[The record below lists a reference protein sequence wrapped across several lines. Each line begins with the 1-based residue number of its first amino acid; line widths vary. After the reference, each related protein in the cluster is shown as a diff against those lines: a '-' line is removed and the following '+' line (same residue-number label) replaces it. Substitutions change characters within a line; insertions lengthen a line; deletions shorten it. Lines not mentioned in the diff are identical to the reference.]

1 MIKLEA
7 LRVFVTVAESGNIKD
22 AADAV
27 GRTASAVSMTL
38 KQLED
43 EIGGPLFQTDR
54 KNSLTALGNLM
65 LDLGRE
71 QIRSFDKSVSIMR
84 AFAHS
89 RIGSLSIASVPS
101 VATNVLPPIL
111 QRFLET
117 RPQVQVELFDIDSA
131 QVRRMVESGVA
142 DIGIAGESRV
152 GGGVEFTPLF
162 SDRFKLLCK
171 DDHDLCRLDRPVAWS
186 DLNAA
191 TLTRNGASD
200 RIEAED
206 YRTLSARSQHH
217 VATHVCA
224 PGRLQVGS
232 RLAYDTRRC
241 ENSKRALRS
250 ATASAGSKALW
261 RHELVV
267 GPDER
272 DHDDNGDPDQTLFR
286 AWRLRFVSLV
296 RLRLSTFEFQ
306 NIVVVQGAPPSHC
319 KSPE

>member
-54 KNSLTALGNLM
+54 KNCLTALGTLM

-71 QIRSFDKSVSIMR
+71 QIRSFDKSVGVMR

-101 VATNVLPPIL
+101 VATNVLPSIL

-117 RPQVQVELFDIDSA
+117 RPQVQLELFDIDSA
-131 QVRRMVESGVA
+131 QVRRMVESGTA
-142 DIGIAGESRV
+142 DLGFAGESRS
-152 GGGVEFTPLF
+152 GGSVAFTPLF
-162 SDRFKLLCK
+162 SDRLKLLCR
-171 DDHDLCRLDRPVAWS
+171 DDHDLCLLDRPVDWS
-186 DLNAA
+186 DLEDI
-191 TLTRNGASD
+191 TLIRNGASD

-206 YRTLSARSQHH
+206 YRRISARSLITVYNVTSL
-217 VATHVCA
+217 VALVRAGVGLTILPSLTMHGTHDGVA
-224 PGRLQVGS
+224 ALD
-232 RLAYDTRRC
+232 LADDAAHRQLGLVERRDVPP
-241 ENSKRALRS
+241 SPVA
-250 ATASAGSKALW
+250 AA
-261 RHELVV
+261 
-267 GPDER
+267 
-272 DHDDNGDPDQTLFR
+272 FR
-286 AWRLRFVSLV
+286 AFALNEIPALACRIS
-296 RLRLSTFEFQ
+296 
-306 NIVVVQGAPPSHC
+306 
-319 KSPE
+319 K

>member
-1 MIKLEA
+1 MSAMIKLEA

-38 KQLED
+38 KQLEE

-71 QIRSFDKSVSIMR
+71 QIRSFDKSVGIMR

-89 RIGSLSIASVPS
+89 RIGSLSIACVPS

-111 QRFLET
+111 QRFLMT

-142 DIGIAGESRV
+142 DIGIAGDSRM

-162 SDRFKLLCK
+162 SDRFKLLCTQ
-171 DDHDLCRLDRPVAWS
+171 DDEFCRLGRPVEWS
-186 DLNAA
+186 DLDAA
-191 TLTRNGASD
+191 TLIRNGASD

-206 YRTLSARSQHH
+206 YKQLSARSLITVYNVTSLIALVRAGLGLTVLPSLTMHGVQDGV
-217 VATHVCA
+217 VALELADAAASRQVGLVERRDVPPSPVAAAFRAFALTEIPALVA
-224 PGRLQVGS
+224 GRLDG
-232 RLAYDTRRC
+232 
-241 ENSKRALRS
+241 
-250 ATASAGSKALW
+250 
-261 RHELVV
+261 
-267 GPDER
+267 
-272 DHDDNGDPDQTLFR
+272 
-286 AWRLRFVSLV
+286 
-296 RLRLSTFEFQ
+296 
-306 NIVVVQGAPPSHC
+306 
-319 KSPE
+319 

>member
-43 EIGGPLFQTDR
+43 EIGGPLFPTDR

-142 DIGIAGESRV
+142 DIGIAGESR

-171 DDHDLCRLDRPVAWS
+171 DDHELCALGRPVEWS

-191 TLTRNGASD
+191 TLIRNGASD

-206 YRTLSARSQHH
+206 YKQLSARSLITVYNVTSL
-217 VATHVCA
+217 VAMVKAGLGLTILPSLTMHGAHEGVA
-224 PGRLQVGS
+224 ALDLADAAASRRVG
-232 RLAYDTRRC
+232 LVERRDVPP
-241 ENSKRALRS
+241 SPVA
-250 ATASAGSKALW
+250 AA
-261 RHELVV
+261 
-267 GPDER
+267 
-272 DHDDNGDPDQTLFR
+272 FR
-286 AWRLRFVSLV
+286 AFALKEIPALV
-296 RLRLSTFEFQ
+296 AERLSQ
-306 NIVVVQGAPPSHC
+306 
-319 KSPE
+319 

>member
-54 KNSLTALGNLM
+54 KNSLTALGMLM

-111 QRFLET
+111 RRFIET

-142 DIGIAGESRV
+142 DIGIAGESR
-152 GGGVEFTPLF
+152 GSGGVEFTPLF
-162 SDRFKLLCK
+162 SDRFRLLCK
-171 DDHDLCRLDRPVAWS
+171 DDHDLCRLGRPVGWS

-191 TLTRNGASD
+191 TLIRNGASD

-206 YRTLSARSQHH
+206 YKQLSAQSLITVHNVTSL
-217 VATHVCA
+217 VAMVKAGLGLTILPALTMHGTHEGVVA
-224 PGRLQVGS
+224 LDLADAAANRLVG
-232 RLAYDTRRC
+232 LVERRDVPP
-241 ENSKRALRS
+241 SPIA
-250 ATASAGSKALW
+250 AA
-261 RHELVV
+261 
-267 GPDER
+267 
-272 DHDDNGDPDQTLFR
+272 FR
-286 AWRLRFVSLV
+286 AFALKEIPALVAERL
-296 RLRLSTFEFQ
+296 
-306 NIVVVQGAPPSHC
+306 GP
-319 KSPE
+319 

>member
-142 DIGIAGESRV
+142 DIGIAGESRA

-171 DDHDLCRLDRPVAWS
+171 DNHDLCRLDRPVAWS

-191 TLTRNGASD
+191 TLIRNGASD

-206 YRTLSARSQHH
+206 YRQLSARSLITVYNVTSL
-217 VATHVCA
+217 VAMVKAGLGLTILPSLTMHGAHEGVA
-224 PGRLQVGS
+224 ALDLADASASRQVG
-232 RLAYDTRRC
+232 LVERRDVPP
-241 ENSKRALRS
+241 SPVA
-250 ATASAGSKALW
+250 AA
-261 RHELVV
+261 
-267 GPDER
+267 
-272 DHDDNGDPDQTLFR
+272 FR
-286 AWRLRFVSLV
+286 AFALKEIPALV
-296 RLRLSTFEFQ
+296 AGQLGS
-306 NIVVVQGAPPSHC
+306 
-319 KSPE
+319 

>member
-54 KNSLTALGNLM
+54 KNSLTSLGNLM

-89 RIGSLSIASVPS
+89 RIGSLSVASVPS
-101 VATNVLPPIL
+101 VAVNILPAIL
-111 QRFLET
+111 QRFLEA
-117 RPQVQVELFDIDSA
+117 RPQVQMELFDIDSV

-142 DIGIAGESRV
+142 DIGIAGESRA

-171 DDHDLCRLDRPVAWS
+171 DDHALCRLERPVEWS
-186 DLNAA
+186 DLDAA
-191 TLTRNGASD
+191 TLIRNGASD
-200 RIEAED
+200 RIEAEE
-206 YRTLSARSQHH
+206 YKQLSTQSLITVYNVTSL
-217 VATHVCA
+217 VAMVKAGLGFTVLPSLTMLGAHEGVA
-224 PGRLQVGS
+224 VLDLADPAASRRVG
-232 RLAYDTRRC
+232 LIERRDVPP
-241 ENSKRALRS
+241 SPI
-250 ATASAGSKALW
+250 ATA
-261 RHELVV
+261 
-267 GPDER
+267 
-272 DHDDNGDPDQTLFR
+272 FR
-286 AWRLRFVSLV
+286 AFALKEIPALV
-296 RLRLSTFEFQ
+296 AERLS
-306 NIVVVQGAPPSHC
+306 S
-319 KSPE
+319 

>member
-142 DIGIAGESRV
+142 DIGIAGESR

-171 DDHDLCRLDRPVAWS
+171 DDHDLCGLGRPVEWS

-191 TLTRNGASD
+191 TLIRNGASD

-206 YRTLSARSQHH
+206 YKQLAARSLITVYNVTSL
-217 VATHVCA
+217 VAMVKAGLGLTILPSLTMHGAHEGVA
-224 PGRLQVGS
+224 ALD
-232 RLAYDTRRC
+232 LAD
-241 ENSKRALRS
+241 
-250 ATASAGSKALW
+250 ATASRRVG
-261 RHELVV
+261 LV
-267 GPDER
+267 ER
-272 DHDDNGDPDQTLFR
+272 RDVPPSPVAAAFR
-286 AWRLRFVSLV
+286 AFALKEIPALV
-296 RLRLSTFEFQ
+296 AERLS
-306 NIVVVQGAPPSHC
+306 
-319 KSPE
+319 